1 MEVTCLQISKR
12 IKSLSRS
19 QTVEITNLARQLR
32 QDGID
37 VISLSV
43 GEPDFT
49 TPKEIIDYA
58 SQMAAKGKTKYVATD
73 GLPELKQKIQE
84 KMKRDNGLDYE
95 LNEIFVGAGAKQV
108 LYNLFMAL
116 LDPGDEVVVPDPY
129 WVSYTEQVK
138 LAEGVPVIAHTTA
151 DTAYKLTP
159 EILDEVV
166 TDKTKILVLN
176 SPNNPTG
183 SVYTLEELQAL
194 ADYLDDKDII
204 VIADEI
210 YEVLVYDGEHI
221 SLASISEAMKK
232 NTIVINGVSK
242 SHAMTGWRVGYAC
255 GDSDVI
261 SAITKLQ
268 SQLVSSVSTP
278 AQYAAVR
285 AYDMDRTFLEEYNQL
300 FKKRRDNAYKKMV
313 ELPYVTCIKPE
324 GAFYLFPYFKETAE
338 KCGFNTVDDFV
349 KALLSEKHVALVP
362 GSAFGYPDNLR
373 LSYAVDEETLNEAM
387 DRLKLFIKE
396 KLENTRK

>member
-1 MEVTCLQISKR
+1 MQISKR

-49 TPKEIIDYA
+49 TPKEVIDYA
-58 SQMAAKGKTKYVATD
+58 SLMAEQGKTKYVATD
-73 GLPELKQKIQE
+73 GLPELKQRIQE

-166 TDKTKILVLN
+166 TEKTKILVLN

-221 SLASISEAMKK
+221 SLASISETMKK

-255 GDSDVI
+255 GDSEVI

-285 AYDMDRTFLEEYNQL
+285 AYDMDHTFLEEYNQL
-300 FKKRRDNAYKKMV
+300 FKKRRDNAYQKMV

-349 KALLSEKHVALVP
+349 KAILSEKHVALVP

-373 LSYAVDEETLNEAM
+373 LSYAVDEDTLNEAM
-387 DRLKLFIKE
+387 DRLKSFIKE

>member
-1 MEVTCLQISKR
+1 MEVACLQISKR

-49 TPKEIIDYA
+49 TPKEVIDYA
-58 SQMAAKGKTKYVATD
+58 SLMAEQGKTKYVATD
-73 GLPELKQKIQE
+73 GLPELKQRIQE

-166 TDKTKILVLN
+166 TEKTKILVLN

-194 ADYLDDKDII
+194 ADYLDDKDIM

-221 SLASISEAMKK
+221 SLASISETMKK

-255 GDSDVI
+255 GDSEVI

-285 AYDMDRTFLEEYNQL
+285 AYDMDHTFLEEYNQL
-300 FKKRRDNAYKKMV
+300 FKKRRDNAYQKMV

-349 KALLSEKHVALVP
+349 KAILSEKHVALVP

-373 LSYAVDEETLNEAM
+373 LSYAVDEDTLNEAM
-387 DRLKLFIKE
+387 DRLKSFIKE

>member
-1 MEVTCLQISKR
+1 MQISKR

-58 SQMAAKGKTKYVATD
+58 SLMAEQGKTKYVATD
-73 GLPELKQKIQE
+73 GLPELKQRIQE

-116 LDPGDEVVVPDPY
+116 LDPGDEVVVPNPY

-166 TDKTKILVLN
+166 TEKTKILVLN

-221 SLASISEAMKK
+221 SLASISETMKK

-255 GDSDVI
+255 GDSEVI

-285 AYDMDRTFLEEYNQL
+285 AYDMDHTFLEEYNQL
-300 FKKRRDNAYKKMV
+300 FKKRRDNAYQKMV

-349 KALLSEKHVALVP
+349 KAILSEKHVALVP

-373 LSYAVDEETLNEAM
+373 LSYAVDEDTLNEAM
-387 DRLKLFIKE
+387 DRLKSFIKE

>member
-1 MEVTCLQISKR
+1 MQISKR

-49 TPKEIIDYA
+49 TPKEVIDYA
-58 SQMAAKGKTKYVATD
+58 SLMAEQGKTKYVATD
-73 GLPELKQKIQE
+73 GLPEFKQRIQE

-166 TDKTKILVLN
+166 TEKTKILVLN

-194 ADYLDDKDII
+194 ADYLDDKDIM

-221 SLASISEAMKK
+221 SLASISETMKK

-255 GDSDVI
+255 GDSEVI

-285 AYDMDRTFLEEYNQL
+285 AYDMDHTFLVEYNQL
-300 FKKRRDNAYKKMV
+300 FKKRRDNAYQKMV

-349 KALLSEKHVALVP
+349 KAILSEKHVALVP

-373 LSYAVDEETLNEAM
+373 LSYAVDEDTLNEAM
-387 DRLKLFIKE
+387 DRLKSFIKE

>member
-1 MEVTCLQISKR
+1 MQISKR

-49 TPKEIIDYA
+49 TPKEVIDYA
-58 SQMAAKGKTKYVATD
+58 SLMAEQGKTKYVATD
-73 GLPELKQKIQE
+73 GLPEFKQRIQE

-166 TDKTKILVLN
+166 TEKTKILVLN

-194 ADYLDDKDII
+194 ADYLDDKDIM

-221 SLASISEAMKK
+221 SLASISETMKK

-255 GDSDVI
+255 GDSEVI

-285 AYDMDRTFLEEYNQL
+285 AYDMDHTFLEEYNQL
-300 FKKRRDNAYKKMV
+300 FKKRRDNAYQKMV

-349 KALLSEKHVALVP
+349 KAILSEKHVALVP

-373 LSYAVDEETLNEAM
+373 LSYAVDEDTLNEAM
-387 DRLKLFIKE
+387 DRLKSFIKE

>member
-1 MEVTCLQISKR
+1 MEVACLQISKR

-58 SQMAAKGKTKYVATD
+58 SQMAEKGKTKYVATD

-159 EILDEVV
+159 EILDDVV
-166 TDKTKILVLN
+166 TEKTKVLVLN

-210 YEVLVYDGEHI
+210 YEVLIYDGEHI

-255 GDSDVI
+255 GDSEVI

-278 AQYAAVR
+278 AQYATVR

-300 FKKRRDNAYKKMV
+300 FKKRRDNAYQKMV
-313 ELPYVTCIKPE
+313 ELPYVTCIKPD

-373 LSYAVDEETLNEAM
+373 LSYAVDEDTLNKAM
-387 DRLKLFIKE
+387 DRLKSFIKE

>member
-1 MEVTCLQISKR
+1 MQISKR
-12 IKSLSRS
+12 IKSLASS

-49 TPKEIIDYA
+49 TPKEVIEYA
-58 SQMAAKGKTKYVATD
+58 SYMAEQGKTKYVATD
-73 GLPELKQKIQE
+73 GLPQLKQKIQE

-138 LAEGVPVIAHTTA
+138 LAEGVPVVSHTTA

-166 TDKTKILVLN
+166 TEKTKILVLN

-183 SVYTLEELQAL
+183 SVYTLEELKAL
-194 ADYLDDKDII
+194 ADYLDNKDII
-204 VIADEI
+204 IIADEI
-210 YEVLVYDGEHI
+210 YEVLVYDGPHI
-221 SLASISEAMKK
+221 SLASISETMKK

-255 GDSDVI
+255 GHSDVI

-285 AYDMDRTFLEEYNQL
+285 AYEMDHTFLEEYNQL
-300 FKKRRDNAYKKMV
+300 FKKRRDNAYQKMV
-313 ELPYVTCIKPE
+313 ELPYVNCIKPE

-373 LSYAVDEETLNEAM
+373 LSYAVDEDTLNEAM
-387 DRLKLFIKE
+387 ERLKLFIKE
-396 KLENTRK
+396 KLKNTRK

>member
-1 MEVTCLQISKR
+1 MQISKR

-49 TPKEIIDYA
+49 TPKEVIDYA
-58 SQMAAKGKTKYVATD
+58 SLMAEQGKTKYVATD
-73 GLPELKQKIQE
+73 GLPEFKQRIQE

-166 TDKTKILVLN
+166 TEKTKILVLN

-194 ADYLDDKDII
+194 ADYLDDKDIM

-221 SLASISEAMKK
+221 SLASISETMKK

-255 GDSDVI
+255 GDSEVI

-268 SQLVSSVSTP
+268 SQLVSNVSTP

-285 AYDMDRTFLEEYNQL
+285 AYDMDHTFLEEYNQL
-300 FKKRRDNAYKKMV
+300 FKKRRDNAYQKMV

-349 KALLSEKHVALVP
+349 KAILSEKHVALVP

-373 LSYAVDEETLNEAM
+373 LSYAVDEDTLNEAM
-387 DRLKLFIKE
+387 DRLKSFIKE

>member
-1 MEVTCLQISKR
+1 MACLQISKR

-49 TPKEIIDYA
+49 TPKEVIDYA
-58 SQMAAKGKTKYVATD
+58 SLMAEQGKTKYVATD
-73 GLPELKQKIQE
+73 GLPEFKQRIQE

-166 TDKTKILVLN
+166 TEKTKILVLN

-194 ADYLDDKDII
+194 ADYLDDKDIM

-221 SLASISEAMKK
+221 SLASISETMKK

-255 GDSDVI
+255 GDSEVI

-285 AYDMDRTFLEEYNQL
+285 AYDMDHTFLEEYNQL
-300 FKKRRDNAYKKMV
+300 FKKRRDNAYQKML

-349 KALLSEKHVALVP
+349 KAILSEKHVALVP

-373 LSYAVDEETLNEAM
+373 LSYAVDEDTLNEAM
-387 DRLKLFIKE
+387 DRLKSFIKE

>member
-1 MEVTCLQISKR
+1 MQISKR

-49 TPKEIIDYA
+49 TPKEVIDYA
-58 SQMAAKGKTKYVATD
+58 SLMAEQGKTKYVATD
-73 GLPELKQKIQE
+73 GLPEFKQRIQE

-166 TDKTKILVLN
+166 TEKTKILVLN

-194 ADYLDDKDII
+194 ADYLDDKDIM

-221 SLASISEAMKK
+221 SLASISETMKK

-255 GDSDVI
+255 GDSEVI

-285 AYDMDRTFLEEYNQL
+285 AYDMDHTFLEEYNQL
-300 FKKRRDNAYKKMV
+300 FKKRRDNAYQKMV
-313 ELPYVTCIKPE
+313 ELPYVTCIKPD

-349 KALLSEKHVALVP
+349 KAILSEKHVALVP

-373 LSYAVDEETLNEAM
+373 LSYAVDEDTLNEAM
-387 DRLKLFIKE
+387 DRLKSFIKE

>member
-1 MEVTCLQISKR
+1 MQISKR

-49 TPKEIIDYA
+49 TPKEVIDYA
-58 SQMAAKGKTKYVATD
+58 SLMAEQGKTKYVATD
-73 GLPELKQKIQE
+73 GLPELKQRIQE

-166 TDKTKILVLN
+166 TEKTKILVLN

-194 ADYLDDKDII
+194 ADYLDDKDIM

-221 SLASISEAMKK
+221 SLASISETMKK

-255 GDSDVI
+255 GDSEVI

-285 AYDMDRTFLEEYNQL
+285 AYDMDHTFLEEYNQL
-300 FKKRRDNAYKKMV
+300 FKKRRDNAYQKMV

-349 KALLSEKHVALVP
+349 KAILSEKHVALVP

-373 LSYAVDEETLNEAM
+373 LSYAVDEDTLNEAM

>member
-1 MEVTCLQISKR
+1 MEVACLQISKR
-12 IKSLSRS
+12 IKALSRS

-49 TPKEIIDYA
+49 TPKEVIQYA
-58 SQMAAKGKTKYVATD
+58 SLMAEQGKTKYVATD

-116 LDPGDEVVVPDPY
+116 LDPGDEVVVTDPY

-138 LAEGVPVIAHTTA
+138 LAEGIPVVAHTKA

-159 EILDEVV
+159 LILDEVV
-166 TDKTKILVLN
+166 TEKTKILVLN

-183 SVYTLEELQAL
+183 SVYTLQELKAL

-204 VIADEI
+204 IIADEI
-210 YEVLVYDGEHI
+210 YEVLVYDGDHI
-221 SLASISEAMKK
+221 SLASISETMKK
-232 NTIVINGVSK
+232 KTIVINGVSK

-255 GDSDVI
+255 GDSEVI

-285 AYDMDRTFLEEYNQL
+285 AYEMDHTFLEEYNQL
-300 FKKRRDNAYKKMV
+300 FKKRRDNAFQKMV

-373 LSYAVDEETLNEAM
+373 LSYAVDEDTLNEAM
-387 DRLKLFIKE
+387 ERLKSFIKE

>member
-1 MEVTCLQISKR
+1 MQISKR

-49 TPKEIIDYA
+49 TPKEVIDYA
-58 SQMAAKGKTKYVATD
+58 SLMAEQGKTKYVATD
-73 GLPELKQKIQE
+73 GLPELKQRIQE

-166 TDKTKILVLN
+166 TEKTKILVLN

-194 ADYLDDKDII
+194 ADYLDDKDIM

-221 SLASISEAMKK
+221 SLASISETMKK

-255 GDSDVI
+255 GDSEVI

-285 AYDMDRTFLEEYNQL
+285 AYDMDHTFLEEYNQL
-300 FKKRRDNAYKKMV
+300 FKKRRDNAYQKMV

-349 KALLSEKHVALVP
+349 KAILSEKHVALVP

-373 LSYAVDEETLNEAM
+373 LSYAVDEDTLNEAM
-387 DRLKLFIKE
+387 DRLKSFIKE

>member
-1 MEVTCLQISKR
+1 MQISKR

-49 TPKEIIDYA
+49 TPKEVIDYA
-58 SQMAAKGKTKYVATD
+58 SLMAEQGKTKYVATD
-73 GLPELKQKIQE
+73 GLPELKQRIQE
-84 KMKRDNGLDYE
+84 KMKRDTGLDYE

-166 TDKTKILVLN
+166 TEKTKILVLN

-183 SVYTLEELQAL
+183 SVYTLEELQVL
-194 ADYLDDKDII
+194 ADYLDDKDIM

-221 SLASISEAMKK
+221 SLASISETMKK

-255 GDSDVI
+255 GDSEVI

-285 AYDMDRTFLEEYNQL
+285 AYDMDHTFLEEYNQL
-300 FKKRRDNAYKKMV
+300 FKKRRDNAYQKMV

-349 KALLSEKHVALVP
+349 KAILSEKHVALVP

-373 LSYAVDEETLNEAM
+373 LSYAVDEDTLNEAM
-387 DRLKLFIKE
+387 DRLKSFIKE

>member
-1 MEVTCLQISKR
+1 MQISKR

-49 TPKEIIDYA
+49 TPKEVIDYA
-58 SQMAAKGKTKYVATD
+58 SLMAEQGKTKYVATD
-73 GLPELKQKIQE
+73 GLPEFKQRIQE

-166 TDKTKILVLN
+166 TEKTKILVLN

-194 ADYLDDKDII
+194 ADYLDDKDIM

-221 SLASISEAMKK
+221 SLASISETMKK

-255 GDSDVI
+255 GDSEVI

-285 AYDMDRTFLEEYNQL
+285 AYDMDHTFLEEYNQL
-300 FKKRRDNAYKKMV
+300 FKKRRDNAYQKMV
-313 ELPYVTCIKPE
+313 ELPYVTCIKPD

-373 LSYAVDEETLNEAM
+373 LSYAVDEDTLNKAM
-387 DRLKLFIKE
+387 DRLKSFIKE